1 MHELKYPEHNCIVT
15 VGDSAVL
22 SFLNLPWDKWD
33 ENIQDIDKILFSS
46 TRLNDDGKEVWVLIQ
61 VFSELRVSVCSAD
74 TENVP

>member
-1 MHELKYPEHNCIVT
+1 M
-15 VGDSAVL
+15 L

-33 ENIQDIDKILFSS
+33 ENIQDIDKSLFSS